1 MGREVGLSPKTLLQ
15 RFGSKRGLLLALAQH
30 AALTIDACFAAAR
43 SAAPS
48 PLAALMV
55 AATDMARHVESPEA
69 LANHL
74 AFLQIDLSDPDFHAL
89 ALEGAKRTLQGY
101 ESLLSDAIAAREIVP
116 CDVVR
121 LARVIQAMT
130 GGSLINWAIHR
141 DGPVLAW
148 LSADLDAVLAPYRYR
163 PAGAAR
169 SPIGPASAADAA
181 RRNGVPCLRYRLT
194 RPARIGQPR
203 SPARTSQLARVVRGR
218 RRRHQVTSGR
228 RGAGHY
234 CCENLP
240 PRDVPYAS
248 PILLCSGF
256 SLPAAVA
263 TACSLGTDFSAPS
276 QNAIPTRSFDG
287 RVGAPLTTIEITVD
301 IAAYKDSASA
311 VGDSSSGYAGA
322 FQQAVDADCTYVAA
336 VPAQTPATY
345 FLNIFATGQGRRGFE
360 GSVRGVDPRATRPL
374 RHGWWRPLTIDIE
387 VDVSS
392 PVSRPP
398 ARGGVP
404 RPPLTPP
411 APATAA
417 PPNRH

>member
-1 MGREVGLSPKTLLQ
+1 MGREVGLSPATLLQ

-30 AALTIDACFAAAR
+30 AASTIDACFAAAR

-69 LANHL
+69 LANHS

-169 SPIGPASAADAA
+169 SPSDRPAPRTRHAATASPASDTA
-181 RRNGVPCLRYRLT
+181 
-194 RPARIGQPR
+194 
-203 SPARTSQLARVVRGR
+203 SRG
-218 RRRHQVTSGR
+218 
-228 RGAGHY
+228 
-234 CCENLP
+234 P
-240 PRDVPYAS
+240 P
-248 PILLCSGF
+248 
-256 SLPAAVA
+256 
-263 TACSLGTDFSAPS
+263 
-276 QNAIPTRSFDG
+276 
-287 RVGAPLTTIEITVD
+287 E
-301 IAAYKDSASA
+301 SASQ
-311 VGDSSSGYAGA
+311 GHSS
-322 FQQAVDADCTYVAA
+322 D
-336 VPAQTPATY
+336 
-345 FLNIFATGQGRRGFE
+345 L
-360 GSVRGVDPRATRPL
+360 ATRP
-374 RHGWWRPLTIDIE
+374 
-387 VDVSS
+387 
-392 PVSRPP
+392 SRP
-398 ARGGVP
+398 G
-404 RPPLTPP
+404 TPEEQ
-411 APATAA
+411 
-417 PPNRH
+417 